1 MIIKRWL
8 THLGSL
14 RREVKDWRPPDDN
27 SARISNL
34 IRDLIDSLEAGMERL
49 EKELESRLAQELQ
62 MEMALAF
69 AEDAVSVTTKDGD
82 IRMVNPAFGKLT
94 GYPGE
99 QIIGSTHEMLWSN
112 APAVDLADMQNV
124 LASGKNWR
132 GELNLLTRDGSML
145 ITEVTA
151 VPIIKPNGE
160 ITHHVFTQRDITQRL
175 AMERK
180 LGEQKSFLEK
190 VINLTSN
197 VIIVLGP
204 KGEWKLDNL
213 AAKTLLTEMGENT
226 RKRLA
231 DLLLVELGNESVVR
245 SRRLDIGLTKN
256 KKGYYLMQAERI
268 PARFLIPDSE
278 AGYLYLVT
286 LSDITE
292 VEQKNREILVRHTA
306 LVSSKLERSL
316 AQEELAGGFVYQ
328 MRQPLNVVKAIGN
341 RMEELLRDHDMEGLF
356 KNANLLREHLGLMEK
371 NMARFKKIT
380 ANKKNTEGKP
390 CLVSQLVESLEF
402 LFAERC
408 GESGVNLEIN
418 AENPDTAF
426 PLPLEVMQMLMVA
439 LMDNS
444 LESVEGRK
452 EPSIKI
458 SFNTI
463 SDSVCIS
470 VEDSGGGV
478 KEEDCLK
485 VFEPFYTTKPGKR
498 GLSLALLHQVVD
510 KAGGRVE
517 LKKSS
522 LGGAFFVL
530 GFPKEA

>member
-8 THLGSL
+8 SQLGSL
-14 RREVKDWRPPDDN
+14 RREVNNWHPSDDN

-34 IRDLIDSLEAGMERL
+34 ISDLIDGLEAGMERL
-49 EKELESRLAQELQ
+49 EKELESRQAQELQ

-69 AEDAVSVTTKDGD
+69 AEDAVSVTTRDGD
-82 IRMVNPAFGKLT
+82 IRMVNPAFERLT

-99 QIIGSTHEMLWSN
+99 KIIGSTHEILWSN
-112 APAVDLADMQNV
+112 ASAVDLADMQNA

-132 GELNLLTRDGSML
+132 GELSLLTRDGNKL

-160 ITHHVFTQRDITQRL
+160 ITHHIYTQRDITQRL
-175 AMERK
+175 ATERK

-190 VINLTSN
+190 VINLASN

-213 AAKTLLTEMGENT
+213 AAKTLLTEMGGGA

-231 DLLLVELGNESVVR
+231 DLLLVELGNEGVVR
-245 SRRLDIGLTKN
+245 SRRLAIKLTKN
-256 KKGYYLMQAERI
+256 RKGRYLMQAERI
-268 PARFLIPDSE
+268 PARYLIPDSE

-292 VEQKNREILVRHTA
+292 VEQKNREILVRQTA

-316 AQEELAGGFVYQ
+316 AQEELSGGLVYR
-328 MRQPLNVVKAIGN
+328 MRQPLNVAKAIGN
-341 RMEELLRDHDMEGLF
+341 RMEELLKNHDMEGLF
-356 KNANLLREHLGLMEK
+356 NNVSLLNKQLGLMEN
-371 NMARFKKIT
+371 NMACFKKIT
-380 ANKKNTEGKP
+380 ANKNSTKGKP
-390 CLVSQLVESLEF
+390 CLVSQLVESMEI
-402 LFAERC
+402 LFAQRC

-418 AENPDTAF
+418 AENPNIAY

-439 LMDNS
+439 LLDNA
-444 LESVEGRK
+444 LESVEGQK
-452 EPSIKI
+452 KPSIRI
-458 SFNTI
+458 SFNEV
-463 SDSVCIS
+463 SDSICIS
-470 VEDSGGGV
+470 VEDSGVGIN
-478 KEEDCLK
+478 EEDCLK
-485 VFEPFYTTKPGKR
+485 VFEPFYTTKPGKQ
-498 GLSLALLHQVVD
+498 GLSLALLHQVVN

-517 LKKSS
+517 LKESS
-522 LGGAFFVL
+522 LGGAFFL
-530 GFPKEA
+530 LAFSKE